1 MKIFLA
7 GTTEHSLDNKIA
19 FVKVESKQ
27 VEFNAGKERGVQE

>member
-19 FVKVESKQ
+19 FVKSKQ